1 MSKIYEMNLQDGP
14 FELILSLKKDV
25 EMRLCKK
32 GREHIKK
39 GDFIVFANKDGK
51 TIKVLVINVKRFPT
65 FEELYDCY
73 DKTRLGYE
81 VNEEAHPDDM
91 LMYYTKED
99 ILKYGVLAIEI
110 KLLNH

>member
-1 MSKIYEMNLQDGP
+1 MSKIYEMNLQDSP

-25 EMRLCKK
+25 EMRLCKNK
-32 GREHIKK
+32 REEIQK
-39 GDFIVFANKDGK
+39 DDIIVFFNKSGK
-51 TIKVLVINVKRFPT
+51 TIRVLVINVKRFPT
-65 FEELYDCY
+65 FKELYDCY
-73 DKTRLGYE
+73 DKTRLGYQE
-81 VNEEAHPDDM
+81 NEEAHPDDM